1 MCRYCSGSFGG
12 FSVPILFSF
21 ACFNILYKILIMWGY
36 VGFAETPRPQNN
48 RHALVLTSDFVQM
61 IPIFDSL
68 AFLARSN
75 TPLTPASVIARPMRQ
90 TANISLQFNTYRS
103 VIFKRA
109 VFRSRRPRIIS
120 GMILNKYNPEQ
131 KVSYSPGRSTRMSPL
146 LKICAFK

>member
-1 MCRYCSGSFGG
+1 MCRYCSDSFGG
-12 FSVPILFSF
+12 SPVPIIFSF
-21 ACFNILYKILIMWGY
+21 ARFNILCEMLIMWAY
-36 VGFAETPRPQNN
+36 VGFAETPRPRNN
-48 RHALVLTSDFVQM
+48 CHASVLTSDFVQI

-68 AFLARSN
+68 ALLARSN

-120 GMILNKYNPEQ
+120 RMMLNNITLNRKYPTHLEDQ
-131 KVSYSPGRSTRMSPL
+131 QE
-146 LKICAFK
+146 